1 MNLPRKA
8 RLLALPLAALGL
20 AAGLLA
26 AAPAIASAA
35 PSIASAPTTASAAGD
50 GWVRCAHLSPNSPKV
65 DVYLY
70 SFNSKMAP
78 MVLRGVGYGD
88 VSEYMPFAAGY
99 YTAAMRPA
107 GAPAATKPVVSTS
120 INVVAGAA
128 YTVAGLG
135 PASGLRL
142 QVLQDKL
149 TTPPGQAL
157 VRVIQASL
165 QEHKVTVTY
174 GSRVL
179 ARQLVFSNI
188 TGYHAISPG
197 NQNVHVAG
205 GSDMATQSVPL
216 SADTIHTLVVL
227 DNPGGG
233 LRIDSL
239 VDAAGSHVMPAGGAA
254 TGLGGTA
261 PAAPGRSPLPWLLI
275 AVSGAVL
282 AAAGLL
288 RLRRIRGSVARMP

>member
-1 MNLPRKA
+1 MNIPRKA
-8 RLLALPLAALGL
+8 RRLALPFAALWL
-20 AAGLLA
+20 SAGLLA
-26 AAPAIASAA
+26 AVPATASAA
-35 PSIASAPTTASAAGD
+35 PSTASAAAV

-70 SFNSKMAP
+70 SFDSKMAP
-78 MVLRGVGYGD
+78 MVLKGVGYGD
-88 VSEYMPFAAGY
+88 VSDYMPFAAGY

-107 GAPAATKPVVSTS
+107 GAPSSTKPVVSTS

-174 GSRVL
+174 GSRLL
-179 ARQLVFSNI
+179 ARQLVFPDV
-188 TGYHAISPG
+188 TAYHALSPG
-197 NQNVHVAG
+197 SQSVHVAG
-205 GSDMATQSVPL
+205 GSDMATQSVAFP
-216 SADTIHTLVVL
+216 ADTIHTLVVL

-233 LRIDSL
+233 GLRIDSL
-239 VDAAGSHVMPAGGAA
+239 TDAAGSHVMPAGGPA

-261 PAAPGRSPLPWLLI
+261 PTAPGRSALPWLVI
-275 AVSGAVL
+275 TVSGTLL

-288 RLRRIRGSVARMP
+288 RLRRIRGSVARLP

>member
-8 RLLALPLAALGL
+8 RRLVLPFATLWIS
-20 AAGLLA
+20 AGLLA
-26 AAPAIASAA
+26 AVPATASAA
-35 PSIASAPTTASAAGD
+35 PSTTSTAGD

-70 SFNSKMAP
+70 SFDSKMAP
-78 MVLRGVGYGD
+78 MVLKGVGYGD
-88 VSEYMPFAAGY
+88 VSDYMPFAAGY
-99 YTAAMRPA
+99 YTVAMRPA
-107 GAPAATKPVVSTS
+107 GAPSSTKPVVSTS
-120 INVVAGAA
+120 INVAAGAA

-174 GSRVL
+174 GSRLL
-179 ARQLVFSNI
+179 ARQLVFPHV

-197 NQNVHVAG
+197 DQSVHVTG
-205 GSDMATQSVPL
+205 GSDMATQSVAL
-216 SADTIHTLVVL
+216 SAGTIHTLVVL
-227 DNPGGG
+227 DTPGGGG

-239 VDAAGSHVMPAGGAA
+239 VDAVGSHLMPVGGAT

-261 PAAPGRSPLPWLLI
+261 PAAPGRSPLPWLVI
-275 AVSGAVL
+275 AASGALL
-282 AAAGLL
+282 AAAGVV
-288 RLRRIRGSVARMP
+288 RLRRIRGSVARLP

>member
-1 MNLPRKA
+1 MKLPRRA
-8 RLLALPLAALGL
+8 RRLAVPLAALWL
-20 AAGLLA
+20 SAGLLA
-26 AAPAIASAA
+26 AVPAVASAA
-35 PSIASAPTTASAAGD
+35 PSTASTAGD
-50 GWVRCAHLSPNSPKV
+50 GWVRCAHLSPNAPKV

-78 MVLRGVGYGD
+78 MVLKGVGYGD
-88 VSEYMPFAAGY
+88 VSGYIPFKAGF
-99 YTAAMRPA
+99 YTVAMRPA
-107 GAPAATKPVVSTS
+107 GAASSTAPILSTS
-120 INVVAGAA
+120 VKVAAGAA

-135 PASGLRL
+135 PAAGLRL

-149 TTPPGQAL
+149 TTPPGRAL

-174 GSRVL
+174 GSRIL
-179 ARQLVFSNI
+179 ARQLTFSSV

-197 NQNVHVAG
+197 SQTVHVAG
-205 GSDMATQSVPL
+205 GSDMATQSVAL
-216 SADTIHTLVVL
+216 SADSIHTLVVL
-227 DNPGGG
+227 DTTGG

-261 PAAPGRSPLPWLLI
+261 PAAPGRSMLPWL
-275 AVSGAVL
+275 AVAGSGVLL
-282 AAAGLL
+282 AAAGVL
-288 RLRRIRGSVARMP
+288 RLRRIRG